1 MRLPL
6 LLLSLGFT
14 YVVLFGGLSLMRRE
28 GLSLRFALE
37 AVGLTVIAA
46 VLSTLEIYA
55 INPVAF
61 IVVLYLITMRVRL
74 LSDIGTFFARRGSFE
89 FADRLYNL
97 ALRLWPD
104 PAGRLIVKI
113 NQATS
118 LLQRKQLDQAIQ
130 LLKEVL
136 AGAEQGY
143 LGIKY
148 ESAAYYNLAV
158 AYQRKGDEAQAVK
171 AFNAVLDTWPT
182 SIYARHARQALE
194 RRRKKGATEVKA

>member
-1 MRLPL
+1 MRLPI

-28 GLSLRFALE
+28 GLSLRFAME
-37 AVGLTVIAA
+37 AVGLTVTVA
-46 VLSTLEIYA
+46 VLSVLEFYS

-74 LSDIGTFFARRGSFE
+74 ISDIATFFARRASYE
-89 FADRLYNL
+89 LADRLYDM

-118 LLQRKQLDQAIQ
+118 LLQREQLDLAIQ

-182 SIYARHARQALE
+182 SIYASYAHQALE
-194 RRRKKGATEVKA
+194 RRRKKEAGHWRF